1 MDYGGHD
8 SIFESNVIIVRWVPR
23 RRAKPNSL
31 ACPRARPTFC
41 PTAHPPAHPP
51 PSTRNSPPT
60 AARRRPYDGQ
70 NCQNMWNFVEGHQD
84 KILNN
89 TCAIWQVGVGGN
101 PKDAD
106 MVMTQNDNGSCD
118 PSDPSHP
125 IILGN
130 HYFTTHGN
138 ASINCGGDWGTTIAD
153 MQKKRPDFEVGSTW
167 TTLPDA
173 DTVVQWGRDV
183 LGM

>member
-1 MDYGGHD
+1 MRGTQQ
-8 SIFESNVIIVRWVPR
+8 
-23 RRAKPNSL
+23 L
-31 ACPRARPTFC
+31 ARVAAAFGRQQRSRSPRAC
-41 PTAHPPAHPP
+41 L
-51 PSTRNSPPT
+51 TRASD
-60 AARRRPYDGQ
+60 RRYFISV
-70 NCQNMWNFVEGHQD
+70 WNFVDGHQD

-89 TCAIWQVGVGGN
+89 TCAIWQSGENGN

-118 PSDPSHP
+118 PNDPSHP

-130 HYFTTHGN
+130 HYYTTHGN

-173 DTVVQWGRDV
+173 GTVITWARDV

>member
-1 MDYGGHD
+1 M
-8 SIFESNVIIVRWVPR
+8 N
-23 RRAKPNSL
+23 
-31 ACPRARPTFC
+31 
-41 PTAHPPAHPP
+41 
-51 PSTRNSPPT
+51 TRDEDERDA
-60 AARRRPYDGQ
+60 AARLPPHLGDSSALALCLAYLTRASDQRSFISV
-70 NCQNMWNFVEGHQD
+70 WNFVNGHQD
-84 KILNN
+84 RILNN
-89 TCAIWQVGVGGN
+89 TCAIWQTGENGN

-118 PSDPSHP
+118 PNDPSHP

-130 HYFTTHGN
+130 HYYTTHGN

-173 DTVVQWGRDV
+173 ATVITWARDV